1 MKSAGFYGLESSHED
16 LNSSE
21 FFRLFLAA
29 SLFDLALLIAIFF
42 PRRIA
47 ITSSMQK

>member
-42 PRRIA
+42 P
-47 ITSSMQK
+47 